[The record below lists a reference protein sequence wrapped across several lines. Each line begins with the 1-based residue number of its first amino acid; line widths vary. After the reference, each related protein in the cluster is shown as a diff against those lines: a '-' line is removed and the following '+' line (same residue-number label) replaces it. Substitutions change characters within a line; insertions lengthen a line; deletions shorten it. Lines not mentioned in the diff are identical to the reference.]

1 MTLLELEPRW
11 LTPNVFIFR
20 CPHCRELWLVCK
32 NVPMTQQE
40 QFDLLEQRLGADWNE
55 TVVPARAEYAWKF
68 QSDAHFSVLTVEPSI
83 DASASGHW
91 HGHITSGAIR

>member
-20 CPHCRELWLVCK
+20 CPHCRKMWLVCK
-32 NVPMTQQE
+32 NIPMNEQA
-40 QFDLLEQRLGADWNE
+40 QFDLLEEKLGADWNE
-55 TVVPARAEYAWKF
+55 TIVPARADFAWNF
-68 QSDAHFSVLTVEPSI
+68 PSDTNFSVLTVEPSI
-83 DASASGHW
+83 DASTSGHW